1 MSGRGEGSGKE
12 EDATKCVGGGVRER
26 GVLQIKEN
34 KTMFL
39 SKFV

>member
-1 MSGRGEGSGKE
+1 MGEGKGVGRR